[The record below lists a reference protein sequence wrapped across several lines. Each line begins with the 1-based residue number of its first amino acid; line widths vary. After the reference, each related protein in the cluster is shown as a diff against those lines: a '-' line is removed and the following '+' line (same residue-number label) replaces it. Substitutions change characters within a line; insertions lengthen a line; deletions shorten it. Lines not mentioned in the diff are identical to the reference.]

1 MPFGLKNAPQQLMQK
16 VLMGLNPTEGTDF
29 VSVYL
34 DDVIVFS
41 DTFEAHLEHLQ
52 QVLNRFEAAGLKLK
66 PSKFHFICQRVEY
79 LGHIIT
85 PQGISPNNNRIKP
98 MLDFPVPSTVKEVRQ
113 FTGLA
118 SYYRRFIG
126 NFATVARPLHS
137 LTQKDVVFQWSPECE
152 QAFRQLKDALVNAPV
167 LAYPNFSL
175 P

>member
-66 PSKFHFICQRVEY
+66 PSKCHFICQRVEY

-85 PQGISPNNNRIKP
+85 PQGIPPTATESRPFLI
-98 MLDFPVPSTVKEVRQ
+98 SQ
-113 FTGLA
+113 FL
-118 SYYRRFIG
+118 
-126 NFATVARPLHS
+126 L
-137 LTQKDVVFQWSPECE
+137 
-152 QAFRQLKDALVNAPV
+152 QLKKLDSLQDLLPIIVGLLVILLQWHARYTAL
-167 LAYPNFSL
+167 LKKM
-175 P
+175 